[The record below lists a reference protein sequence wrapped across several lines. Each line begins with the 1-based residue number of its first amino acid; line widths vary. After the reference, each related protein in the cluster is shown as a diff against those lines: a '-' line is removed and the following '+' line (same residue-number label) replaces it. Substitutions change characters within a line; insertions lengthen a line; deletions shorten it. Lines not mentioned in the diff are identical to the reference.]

1 MKEKSL
7 QTVVEP
13 EIDKLVKKLAS
24 IKGVTVSEYI
34 RTLIISDLDSK
45 KIFTKLVKQELDMK
59 EGVRNNG

>member
-45 KIFTKLVKQELDMK
+45 KIFTKLVKQELDTK
-59 EGVRNNG
+59 GEVRNNG